1 MQVIQTFSNG
11 TTIEF
16 GDDSSGSCVHR
27 VCSPGQKSCRY
38 VEPYH
43 VAITYAAQYELLFEK
58 ESKNSSFN
66 R

>member
-16 GDDSSGSCVHR
+16 GDDSSGSHVHR

-38 VEPYH
+38 VEPFH
-43 VAITYAAQYELLFEK
+43 CALVYAEQYEALLEK